1 MYRYRGSFPNSGAA
15 RTGEWEVCDVRNWLV
30 FALFGGLCFS
40 HAVFAEPQGAGPEGA
55 RLAAPP
61 DDMFVD
67 VRVPAHQIYLGETMR
82 VAYDVYVASSR
93 GQVFYNVAEPDFA
106 HWYVVEGRTA
116 PVSHTSFEGKSYTQE
131 PFAVFFVTAL
141 TSGKISLPPLKVEV
155 PYIAS
160 KPWVMNTPRIVEV
173 LPLPEPRPSDMA
185 IGNVGNFEIS
195 ATLSN
200 DEVRV
205 GDVINL
211 KVTVFSDSPAA
222 GIELAPYILEENPD
236 AFRVYPVIND
246 VTEEKVV
253 GDQLKSRRVFR
264 IRLLAQKPG
273 KYRISPAGIV
283 VFEPKHHQYRRL
295 ETDSF
300 EVHVSEGELPDE
312 EVRAQTHRLDSG
324 AIRPIRLDVS
334 RCQRVPSLGW
344 LFVAPVGL
352 LGWFSGRMIMRRI
365 RRMRGYAEKIR
376 AADQLQER
384 LGNAETAQEQ
394 LDVINQFYDLIEEV
408 QGADAMEDSS
418 VSAVIG
424 ESDAARLK
432 DCMSYLKCSLYGMQ
446 KPLEKASVSFVGTAL
461 SRLLRGEVGK

>member
-1 MYRYRGSFPNSGAA
+1 MGRSVN
-15 RTGEWEVCDVRNWLV
+15 VRRWLV
-30 FALFGGLCFS
+30 FALLS
-40 HAVFAEPQGAGPEGA
+40 ALWMPQAVFAQAPQGAGPEGA

-67 VRVPAHQIYLGETMR
+67 IRVPAHQIYLGETMR

-116 PVSHTSFEGKSYTQE
+116 PASHTSFEGKSYTQE

-160 KPWVMNTPRIVEV
+160 KPWVMNTPRVVEV

-195 ATLSN
+195 ASLS
-200 DEVRV
+200 DAEVRV

-222 GIELAPYILEENPD
+222 GIELAPYISDEDPE

-253 GDQLKSRRVFR
+253 GDRLASRRVFR

-273 KYRISPAGIV
+273 RYRIAPAGIV
-283 VFEPKHHQYRRL
+283 VFEPKRHQYRRL
-295 ETDSF
+295 ETEAF
-300 EVHVSEGELPDE
+300 EVQVSEGALPE
-312 EVRAQTHRLDSG
+312 EVVRAQTHRLDSG
-324 AIRPIRLDVS
+324 TIRPIRLDVA

-352 LGWFSGRMIMRRI
+352 LGWFAGRACMRRI
-365 RRMRGYAEKIR
+365 RRMRGDAER
-376 AADQLQER
+376 LRGAEQLLER
-384 LGNAETAQEQ
+384 LGKAETAQDQ
-394 LDVINQFYDLIEEV
+394 FDVIGQLLDLVEEG
-408 QGADAMEDSS
+408 QGIDAMDDARL
-418 VSAVIG
+418 SAVIG
-424 ESDAARLK
+424 KADVSRLK
-432 DCMSYLKCSLYGMQ
+432 DCISYLKCSLYGMQ
-446 KPLEKASVSFVGTAL
+446 KPLEKASVSFVVTAL
-461 SRLLRGEVGK
+461 RRLFRGEVGK